1 MTGKPALALC
11 ILFAGILLLV
21 GADAHAFDSTDV
33 GCERMSTT
41 RFVIMHIAAA
51 VAPFLGG
58 IIISIAHDCN
68 IGGFAY
74 WIVFGPILGG
84 IMFMLSA
91 GAFTLA
97 ITAISSIGGGKGK

>member
-1 MTGKPALALC
+1 MTAKTALALC
-11 ILFAGILLLV
+11 ILFAGMLLV
-21 GADAHAFDSTDV
+21 GTDAHAFDSTDV

-74 WIVFGPILGG
+74 WIVFGPILG
-84 IMFMLSA
+84 A
-91 GAFTLA
+91 GMCMIVVGLLGLTG
-97 ITAISSIGGGKGK
+97 TALSSIGGDKRK